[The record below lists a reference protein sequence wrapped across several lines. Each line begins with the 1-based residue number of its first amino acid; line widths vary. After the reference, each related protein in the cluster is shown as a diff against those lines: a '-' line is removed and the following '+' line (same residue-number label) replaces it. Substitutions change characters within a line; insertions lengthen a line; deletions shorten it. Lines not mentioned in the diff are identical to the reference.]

1 MVHFSRGIKVA
12 SMCMLIEVASWFSLP
27 RVPIEIP
34 VILARRDQPHQDLSL
49 NFTFDNVYA
58 DAILPWE
65 IRCLFSSG

>member
-1 MVHFSRGIKVA
+1 MA
-12 SMCMLIEVASWFSLP
+12 SMCMFIEVVSGFSLP

-49 NFTFDNVYA
+49 NFAFDNAHA

-65 IRCLFSSG
+65 IQMSIFVRLVN